1 MSIET
6 CKITLRTLHEMAAD
20 IDPSKVIDYDLAWEV
35 SDLTVRE
42 YVTGL

>member
-6 CKITLRTLHEMAAD
+6 CKITLGELRRRAAD
-20 IDPSKVIDYDLAWEV
+20 IDPSKVIDYELAWE
-35 SDLTVRE
+35 STDFTARE